1 MNKQFII
8 TNFAAFALMLFL
20 PTGCRQADGKQD
32 AVQSYRVI
40 KVAASPVE
48 ISESYSAAIRGR
60 QDVDI
65 LPQISGRIIRL
76 KVKEGERVKTGQ
88 VLAVIDQ
95 VPYRAALRT
104 AQANVSAAQA
114 KVETARIELQGKQ
127 ALFDEKVISDYE
139 LSLARNGLAVALAE
153 LEQAKA
159 QETDARNN
167 LSYTEIKSPSNGVVG
182 TLPFRIG
189 ALVSPGMTQP
199 FTVVSDNAEMYAYFS
214 VSENKLRQFRTQYGS
229 IDKMISQMP
238 EVGLQLND
246 GTFYGRKGRIE
257 TVSGVV
263 NATTGAV
270 QIKARFPN
278 PDRELLSGTIGNI
291 VLQGVDADAILL
303 PKTATVELQDKII
316 AYRLRNGKAEA
327 AYLTVDRLNDGNH
340 FVVKQGVSVGDT
352 IITEGV
358 GLVKEGMIVTPKNVT
373 P

>member
-114 KVETARIELQGKQ
+114 KVETARIELRGKQ

-139 LSLARNGLAVALAE
+139 LSLARNQLAVACAE

-159 QETDARNN
+159 QESDARNN
-167 LSYTEIKSPSNGVVG
+167 LSLYGNQKPEQRSSRHI
-182 TLPFRIG
+182 
-189 ALVSPGMTQP
+189 ALSHRCACR
-199 FTVVSDNAEMYAYFS
+199 S
-214 VSENKLRQFRTQYGS
+214 QYG
-229 IDKMISQMP
+229 
-238 EVGLQLND
+238 
-246 GTFYGRKGRIE
+246 TAFHGRVRQCGDVCLFLHFGE
-257 TVSGVV
+257 Y
-263 NATTGAV
+263 AT
-270 QIKARFPN
+270 
-278 PDRELLSGTIGNI
+278 
-291 VLQGVDADAILL
+291 AIFGSLWL
-303 PKTATVELQDKII
+303 D
-316 AYRLRNGKAEA
+316 
-327 AYLTVDRLNDGNH
+327 
-340 FVVKQGVSVGDT
+340 
-352 IITEGV
+352 
-358 GLVKEGMIVTPKNVT
+358 
-373 P
+373 

>member
-114 KVETARIELQGKQ
+114 KVKR
-127 ALFDEKVISDYE
+127 
-139 LSLARNGLAVALAE
+139 
-153 LEQAKA
+153 
-159 QETDARNN
+159 QESSCGASRHCLTRR
-167 LSYTEIKSPSNGVVG
+167 SYPTTSF
-182 TLPFRIG
+182 L
-189 ALVSPGMTQP
+189 SPGTNWQWR
-199 FTVVSDNAEMYAYFS
+199 VLNSN
-214 VSENKLRQFRTQYGS
+214 RQRHKNRMHAT
-229 IDKMISQMP
+229 ISP
-238 EVGLQLND
+238 I
-246 GTFYGRKGRIE
+246 RK
-257 TVSGVV
+257 S
-263 NATTGAV
+263 
-270 QIKARFPN
+270 KAR
-278 PDRELLSGTIGNI
+278 
-291 VLQGVDADAILL
+291 
-303 PKTATVELQDKII
+303 ATE
-316 AYRLRNGKAEA
+316 
-327 AYLTVDRLNDGNH
+327 
-340 FVVKQGVSVGDT
+340 
-352 IITEGV
+352 
-358 GLVKEGMIVTPKNVT
+358 
-373 P
+373 

>member
-114 KVETARIELQGKQ
+114 KVETARIELRGKQ

-139 LSLARNGLAVALAE
+139 LS
-153 LEQAKA
+153 
-159 QETDARNN
+159 
-167 LSYTEIKSPSNGVVG
+167 
-182 TLPFRIG
+182 
-189 ALVSPGMTQP
+189 SPGTNWQWR
-199 FTVVSDNAEMYAYFS
+199 VLNSN
-214 VSENKLRQFRTQYGS
+214 RQRHKNRMHAT
-229 IDKMISQMP
+229 ISP
-238 EVGLQLND
+238 I
-246 GTFYGRKGRIE
+246 RK
-257 TVSGVV
+257 S
-263 NATTGAV
+263 
-270 QIKARFPN
+270 KAR
-278 PDRELLSGTIGNI
+278 
-291 VLQGVDADAILL
+291 
-303 PKTATVELQDKII
+303 ATE
-316 AYRLRNGKAEA
+316 
-327 AYLTVDRLNDGNH
+327 
-340 FVVKQGVSVGDT
+340 
-352 IITEGV
+352 
-358 GLVKEGMIVTPKNVT
+358 
-373 P
+373 

>member
-114 KVETARIELQGKQ
+114 KVETARIELRGKQ

-139 LSLARNGLAVALAE
+139 LSLARNQLAVACAE

-159 QETDARNN
+159 QESDARNI
-167 LSYTEIKSPSNGVVG
+167 SPIRKS
-182 TLPFRIG
+182 
-189 ALVSPGMTQP
+189 
-199 FTVVSDNAEMYAYFS
+199 
-214 VSENKLRQFRTQYGS
+214 
-229 IDKMISQMP
+229 
-238 EVGLQLND
+238 
-246 GTFYGRKGRIE
+246 
-257 TVSGVV
+257 
-263 NATTGAV
+263 
-270 QIKARFPN
+270 KAR
-278 PDRELLSGTIGNI
+278 
-291 VLQGVDADAILL
+291 
-303 PKTATVELQDKII
+303 ATE
-316 AYRLRNGKAEA
+316 
-327 AYLTVDRLNDGNH
+327 
-340 FVVKQGVSVGDT
+340 
-352 IITEGV
+352 
-358 GLVKEGMIVTPKNVT
+358 
-373 P
+373 